1 MEKWRINHLY
11 PEFDATG
18 PLQDILAATCPFQVI
33 QYYFIFKTSLCIF

>member
-1 MEKWRINHLY
+1 MEKWCINHLY

-33 QYYFIFKTSLCIF
+33 